1 LTRLDGTDELC
12 LVRYALVIL
21 VTVWL
26 VAVSRTAHA
35 DELTTTDVNIVTGI
49 DVSGS
54 IEARETQIQID
65 GMALAIRSPEV
76 MRAIRQGKRGRVGF
90 AVFLWANGNYPVFAS
105 WQLISS
111 PEEAAAV
118 SDAIA
123 TLIPAILDAKS
134 TIKLGELTD
143 LSGAMAYGAEMLR
156 TAPYAADHKILNILG
171 NGIDN
176 VGESPKWVRDKV
188 VAQGI
193 MINAVVIGHDRGVQS
208 YFRTEVIGGPAAF
221 VLTAREPEALVKV
234 LERKFVTEIVLN
246 AQQPGV
252 TGPQ

>member
-1 LTRLDGTDELC
+1 M
-12 LVRYALVIL
+12 RYALAIL
-21 VTVWL
+21 VIVWL
-26 VAVSRTAHA
+26 VAVGRNAHA
-35 DELTTTDVNIVTGI
+35 EDTITTDVNIVTGL

-90 AVFLWANGNYPVFAS
+90 AIFLWANGNYPVFAS

-111 PEEAAAV
+111 PEEAEAV

-123 TLIPAILDAKS
+123 TQIPAILSAKS
-134 TIKLGELTD
+134 EIKLGELTD

-156 TAPYAADHKILNILG
+156 TAPYVADHKILNILG

-221 VLTAREPEALVKV
+221 VLTAREPQALVEV

-246 AQQPGV
+246 TRRPAIFP
-252 TGPQ
+252 PQ

>member
-1 LTRLDGTDELC
+1 M
-12 LVRYALVIL
+12 RYALAIL
-21 VTVWL
+21 VIVWL
-26 VAVSRTAHA
+26 VAVGRNAHA
-35 DELTTTDVNIVTGI
+35 EDPINTDVNIVTGL

-90 AVFLWANGNYPVFAS
+90 AIFLWANGNYPVFAS

-111 PEEAAAV
+111 PEEAEAV

-123 TLIPAILDAKS
+123 TQIPAILSAKS
-134 TIKLGELTD
+134 EIKLGELTD

-156 TAPYAADHKILNILG
+156 TAPYVADHKILNILG

-221 VLTAREPEALVKV
+221 VLTAREPQALVEV

-246 AQQPGV
+246 TRRPAIFP
-252 TGPQ
+252 PQ

>member
-1 LTRLDGTDELC
+1 M
-12 LVRYALVIL
+12 RYALAIL
-21 VTVWL
+21 VIVWL
-26 VAVSRTAHA
+26 VAVGRNAYA
-35 DELTTTDVNIVTGI
+35 EDPITTDVNIVTGL

-54 IEARETQIQID
+54 IEARETQLQID

-90 AVFLWANGNYPVFAS
+90 ALFLWANGNYPVFAS

-111 PEEAAAV
+111 PEEAATV
-118 SDAIA
+118 SDEIA
-123 TLIPAILDAKS
+123 QRIPAILSAKS
-134 TIKLGELTD
+134 EIKLGELTD
-143 LSGAMAYGAEMLR
+143 LSGAMAYGAEMLSA
-156 TAPYAADHKILNILG
+156 APYVADHKILNILG

-193 MINAVVIGHDRGVQS
+193 MINAVVIGNDRGVQS
-208 YFRTEVIGGPAAF
+208 YFRSEVIGGPAAF
-221 VLTAREPEALVKV
+221 VLTAREPEALVEV

-246 AQQPGV
+246 MHQPAR
-252 TGPQ
+252 Q